1 MDPSNGVS
9 NANGVEKIAVYDQ
22 YFASSRVVNGATVK
36 YCKQSAPGPR
46 KVMTSIARSGS
57 VRLSRVTDDNT
68 PCIIESCL

>member
-46 KVMTSIARSGS
+46 KVDDINSTKRQRSFIAG
-57 VRLSRVTDDNT
+57 D
-68 PCIIESCL
+68 